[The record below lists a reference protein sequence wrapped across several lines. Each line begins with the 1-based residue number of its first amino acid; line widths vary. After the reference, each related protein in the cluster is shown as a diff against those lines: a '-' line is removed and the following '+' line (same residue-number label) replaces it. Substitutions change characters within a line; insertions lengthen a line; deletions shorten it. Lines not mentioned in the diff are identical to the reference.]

1 MWYTYNNPSDPKNNV
16 FDIEAEAFREY
27 VWSQINTVCDVIII
41 FMFIRF
47 LTLSLIDI
55 MLLFTNYASL
65 PERYAA
71 FLITVLIFA
80 VRVSVTWE
88 CFGLFTIY
96 K

>member
-16 FDIEAEAFREY
+16 LDIEAEAFGEEVR
-27 VWSQINTVCDVIII
+27 SQINTVCDVIII

-47 LTLSLIDI
+47 STLSLINI

-71 FLITVLIFA
+71 FLITVLILA
-80 VRVSVTWE
+80 VSVSAAWV
-88 CFGLFTIY
+88 CFGPFTIY